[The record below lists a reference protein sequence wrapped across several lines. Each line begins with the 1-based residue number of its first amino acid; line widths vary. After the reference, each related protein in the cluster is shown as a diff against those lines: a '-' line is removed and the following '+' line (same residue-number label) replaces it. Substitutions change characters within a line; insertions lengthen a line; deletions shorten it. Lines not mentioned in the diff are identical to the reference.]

1 MVKTGFPAHSGVVG
15 EELLWPTWTLAHS
28 KQIGYKPKP
37 GSSFCVHD
45 GRFGSSD
52 LSLAHSLVAYR
63 LGVERR
69 RRGCAPL
76 MCATARKS
84 SRRRRGRAGYA
95 IEEMSRRS
103 RRFPHRYAA
112 KNRFGPDRI
121 PRSSRFLHC
130 LARVDSVPDQSTEDD
145 QANVLTCIA
154 QQPHA
159 FLSGASLQRVG
170 SGRKRI
176 VDPGCALVH
185 KGNGEPFG
193 DGDKV
198 IDVAVA
204 VVRYLARKAHQPEPS
219 FAAAA
224 AAPRARNASVYY
236 GFGSNATK
244 KTRRQHNA
252 TLVRKKVPWYKRH
265 GHANATLARRHRGNA
280 TGFLRHRRH
289 ANATRLHRRPHPRRH
304 TPDGLGAPTP
314 GDAADGVVVAAPAQR
329 AGISSG
335 LEALAALHRKGA
347 LTDSEFAAAKAKL
360 LG

>member
-1 MVKTGFPAHSGVVG
+1 MA
-15 EELLWPTWTLAHS
+15 W
-28 KQIGYKPKP
+28 
-37 GSSFCVHD
+37 GST
-45 GRFGSSD
+45 
-52 LSLAHSLVAYR
+52 
-63 LGVERR
+63 RR
-69 RRGCAPL
+69 
-76 MCATARKS
+76 
-84 SRRRRGRAGYA
+84 Y
-95 IEEMSRRS
+95 
-103 RRFPHRYAA
+103 PHRYAA

-130 LARVDSVPDQSTEDD
+130 LARVDSIDQSTEDD

-170 SGRKRI
+170 GGRKRI

-185 KGNGEPFG
+185 KSNGEPFG

-224 AAPRARNASVYY
+224 AALRARNASGFAY
-236 GFGSNATK
+236 GLGTDSTK
-244 KTRRQHNA
+244 KRKHRLVQGNA

-265 GHANATLARRHRGNA
+265 GHANATLARRHRG
-280 TGFLRHRRH
+280 RH
-289 ANATRLHRRPHPRRH
+289 ANATAPGHRWRHMNATRLHHRRNHPRRH
-304 TPDGLGAPTP
+304 NPDGLGAPTP
-314 GDAADGVVVAAPAQR
+314 GGAADDGVVVAAPAPQG
-329 AGISSG
+329 GISSA
-335 LEALAALHRKGA
+335 LEALAALHQKGA

>member
-1 MVKTGFPAHSGVVG
+1 M
-15 EELLWPTWTLAHS
+15 
-28 KQIGYKPKP
+28 
-37 GSSFCVHD
+37 
-45 GRFGSSD
+45 
-52 LSLAHSLVAYR
+52 LV
-63 LGVERR
+63 
-69 RRGCAPL
+69 
-76 MCATARKS
+76 
-84 SRRRRGRAGYA
+84 
-95 IEEMSRRS
+95 
-103 RRFPHRYAA
+103 
-112 KNRFGPDRI
+112 
-121 PRSSRFLHC
+121 
-130 LARVDSVPDQSTEDD
+130 
-145 QANVLTCIA
+145 
-154 QQPHA
+154 
-159 FLSGASLQRVG
+159 
-170 SGRKRI
+170 KRI

-185 KGNGEPFG
+185 KGSGEPFG

-224 AAPRARNASVYY
+224 GALRARNASVYY

-265 GHANATLARRHRGNA
+265 GHANATVARRHRG
-280 TGFLRHRRH
+280 RH
-289 ANATRLHRRPHPRRH
+289 ANATRLHHRRHHPRRH
-304 TPDGLGAPTP
+304 NPDGLGAPTP
-314 GDAADGVVVAAPAQR
+314 GDAADGVVVAAPEGPIER